1 MRKLLRKARRLVKT
15 ARDVVFPERLFD
27 PKFEAAAAQAEGLWQ
42 TLFAPFEPLTDD
54 ADILEVGCGDG
65 RLLQGRLQPSS
76 DQGQA
81 RSAVG
86 LDHIDYWNGQGGA
99 LPLSAEG
106 RDARLEMHN
115 DIRYIH
121 ALDGASFDLILCRN
135 FEAMFELSEVEQVL
149 RRLYDL
155 LRPGGEFLVVLGCPD
170 LSSDDP
176 RGPGYGVLTPS
187 SWMMLVMRAGF
198 EVLSVRRQWKPAE
211 AAAEAAAVLPW
222 SSEDERMTAE
232 LRCHLIR
239 PWEAAELDQLWT
251 A

>member
-1 MRKLLRKARRLVKT
+1 MRRLLRKARRLVRG

-27 PKFEAAAAQAEGLWQ
+27 PEIDVAAARAETLWQ

-65 RLLQGRLQPSS
+65 RILQGRLQPSS
-76 DQGQA
+76 DQGPA

-99 LPLSAEG
+99 LALEPEAIG
-106 RDARLEMHN
+106 GRLELHN
-115 DIRYIH
+115 DVSYVH

-135 FEAMFELSEVEQVL
+135 FETMFELAEVEKVL

-155 LRPGGEFLVVLGCPD
+155 LRPGGDFLVVLGCPD

-187 SWMMLVMRAGF
+187 SWMMLLMRAGF
-198 EVLSVRRQWKPAE
+198 EVQAVRRQWKDAE
-211 AAAEAAAVLPW
+211 AALDAAAVMPW
-222 SSEDERMTAE
+222 TSEEERMTAE

-239 PWEAAELDQLWT
+239 PWEAAELDQLW
-251 A
+251 AA